1 MAMKE
6 HKVKIGKKEFPLVF
20 TLGTLETMEA
30 EIPDFNLT
38 EIDGILS
45 KTSGLLSVL
54 YLLAQ
59 EGAIAQG
66 KSLDVDRKWFG
77 AHIPASK
84 SCIVRIHEAIV
95 DTLVDFMSMETAEE
109 DENQEVDVTLEE
121 LKKKE

>member
-30 EIPDFNLT
+30 EIPDFSLS
-38 EIDGILS
+38 EIDNILS
-45 KTSGLLSVL
+45 KTGGLLIVL
-54 YLLAQ
+54 FLLAQ

-84 SCIVRIHEAIV
+84 SCIVEIQEAIV
-95 DTLVDFMSMETAEE
+95 NTMLDYMEMETAEE

>member
-84 SCIVRIHEAIV
+84 ACIVRIHEAIV

-109 DENQEVDVTLEE
+109 DADQEVDVTLEE

>member
-30 EIPDFNLT
+30 EIPDFSLT

-84 SCIVRIHEAIV
+84 SCIVRIHEVIV

>member
-6 HKVKIGKKEFPLVF
+6 HKVKIGKREFPLVF
-20 TLGTLETMEA
+20 TLGTLETMET

-66 KSLDVDRKWFG
+66 KALDVDRQWFG